1 VVAGV
6 LTEQIATVNVRGWEW
21 LDRVSIGWRTAVAV
35 AALCAVVF
43 SPGLNPAFI
52 YFQF

>member
-1 VVAGV
+1 MLAA
-6 LTEQIATVNVRGWEW
+6 QIVSARERGWEW
-21 LDRVSIGWRTAVAV
+21 LDRTPTAWRAAV
-35 AALCAVVF
+35 AAMALAAVVF